1 MFKIPRTTL
10 SEKAAIG
17 LSAAIIFVPFF
28 WT

>member
-1 MFKIPRTTL
+1 MMKLPTT
-10 SEKAAIG
+10 SIKEKAAIG